1 MGYELLESIRENR
14 GRAKRMRLIAQSF
27 REDMKILATVSGSL
41 HRAECERVRAHIRAA
56 IDRCE
61 ELAIEAD
68 KAADRVSK
76 MLPEDG
82 VLYAHYVIGLTWEEV
97 AWQKEHSVRYTYR
110 LREKELEVILSKN
123 TTERGEG
130 DDLR

>member
-41 HRAECERVRAHIRAA
+41 HRAECERVRTHIQAA
-56 IDRCE
+56 IDKCE
-61 ELAIEAD
+61 EMAAEAD
-68 KAADRVSK
+68 KAAERVSK
-76 MLPEDG
+76 MLPMDG
-82 VLYAHYVIGLTWEEV
+82 VLYAHYVVGLTWEEV
-97 AWQKEHSVRYTYR
+97 AWQKEYSVRYTYR
-110 LREKELEVILSKN
+110 LREKEQETILSKI

-130 DDLR
+130 DAL

>member
-1 MGYELLESIRENR
+1 MGYELLESISENR
-14 GRAKRMRLIAQSF
+14 ERAKRMRKASQSF
-27 REDMKILATVSGSL
+27 RKDAEMLETVSGSL
-41 HRAECERVRAHIRAA
+41 YRAMCGRVRAHIQAA

-97 AWQKEHSVRYTYR
+97 AWQKEYSVRYTYR